1 MFFIL
6 YKYYQIAQCLSQVFY
21 RFLNTIVFYI
31 SSCSFG
37 SIAITLR
44 NRGTD
49 AYKASEYGESIVVER
64 RISRD
69 GQSVYK
75 IKNGKC

>member
-1 MFFIL
+1 M
-6 YKYYQIAQCLSQVFY
+6 FY

-31 SSCSFG
+31 PSCSFG

>member
-6 YKYYQIAQCLSQVFY
+6 CKYYKIVQCLSQVFY
-21 RFLNTIVFYI
+21 RFLNTIVLHI
-31 SSCSFG
+31 PSCSFG

>member
-1 MFFIL
+1 MVTNRAKHLIGVL
-6 YKYYQIAQCLSQVFY
+6 QVPKYYSVFD
-21 RFLNTIVFYI
+21 IPC
-31 SSCSFG
+31 CSFG

-49 AYKASEYGESIVVER
+49 AYKANEYGESIVVER

-69 GQSVYK
+69 GGSAYK
-75 IKNGKC
+75 IKNGKCQ